1 MIILSIIFAILF
13 TFLIIWAVK
22 NSTDEWGNPLH
33 FKISYLILLFLILS
47 VPVLNFIIGM
57 ILVVTYFVFLGFG
70 EIKLKE
76 NNNLLTKIL
85 KFLNKE
91 I

>member
-13 TFLIIWAVK
+13 TLLVIWAVK
-22 NSTDEWGNPLH
+22 NSTDEWGNPSH
-33 FKISYLILLFLILS
+33 FKISYLIILFLILLI
-47 VPVLNFIIGM
+47 PILNFIIGM
-57 ILVVTYFVFLGFG
+57 VLIVTYFVFLGFG

-76 NNNLLTKIL
+76 NKNWLTKIIN
-85 KFLNKE
+85 FLNKE

>member
-1 MIILSIIFAILF
+1 MIIFSIIFAPIF
-13 TFLIIWAVK
+13 TLLIVWAIK
-22 NSTDEWGNPLH
+22 NSTDEWGDPLH
-33 FKISYLILLFLILS
+33 FKISYLILLFLILL